1 MNDILLV
8 LLGAGA
14 AIPLTLWRIFGQEKS
29 HQRLAKDYASA
40 LANKGREVRY
50 LSAKVLMLERE
61 LRKVKQPRDARGRF
75 VSRKAF

>member
-40 LANKGREVRY
+40 LADKGREVRF
-50 LSAKVLMLERE
+50 LSAKVVVLERK
-61 LRKVKQPRDARGRF
+61 LGQVTQPRDARGRF
-75 VSRKAF
+75 VSRKAA

>member
-40 LANKGREVRY
+40 LADKGREVRF
-50 LSAKVLMLERE
+50 LSAKVVGLERK
-61 LRKVKQPRDARGRF
+61 LRQVTQPRDPLGRF
-75 VSRKAF
+75 MKAAS